1 MVTRGLADPI
11 GSLTKVNERW
21 YIKTSNGRGLTWS
34 DRWTPLAK
42 YVYEK
47 SRHTK
52 LKPGEHVIFLNGNP
66 NNFRYEN
73 LAKVS
78 DGEQAVMNCK
88 HLYDANADITQAG
101 IVTAKLIKRTAT
113 VERRLV
119 AHD

>member
-1 MVTRGLADPI
+1 MAISGVSAPVGA
-11 GSLTKVNERW
+11 LTKVSDRW

-34 DRWTPLAK
+34 DRWTPLAR
-42 YVYEK
+42 YVYEQ

-52 LKPGEHVIFLNGNP
+52 LKPGEHVVFLNGNP

-78 DGEQAVMNCK
+78 DGEQAIMNRQ
-88 HLYDANADITQAG
+88 HLYDKNAQITQVG
-101 IVTAKLIKRTAT
+101 IVTAKLIKQTTA